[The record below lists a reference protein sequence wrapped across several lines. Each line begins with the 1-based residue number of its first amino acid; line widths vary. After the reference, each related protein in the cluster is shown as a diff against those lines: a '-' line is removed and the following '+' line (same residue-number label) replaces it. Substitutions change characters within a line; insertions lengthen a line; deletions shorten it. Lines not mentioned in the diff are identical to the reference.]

1 MNRYIPNLAD
11 MSYTQLKK
19 LVDDINS
26 ELVGPDDQ
34 PPISVAQQLFIMDL
48 LKQKRPKGDEK

>member
-1 MNRYIPNLAD
+1 MTRYIPNLAD

-19 LVDDINS
+19 LVDGINS

-34 PPISVAQQLFIMDL
+34 PPISASQQFFIMNL
-48 LKQKRPKGDEK
+48 LKQKRPKGE